1 MDQTQTHEK
10 AFAVIMAA
18 SREMGVELVS
28 VHERSINKMKFKM
41 FLEELRAKNPFDDIM
56 LHMDNISFH
65 KSDDVKER
73 MDMLGFHYTYSP
85 KYSPQ
90 YNGVEEIINIGK
102 KTVKKAR
109 LDMIVNGQRLPLK
122 KVVHDAF
129 VNIDELMVSKCVV
142 RSLRLL
148 NLDAE

>member
-102 KTVKKAR
+102 KTVKKVR